1 MDEMLKII
9 LDNLIM
15 IGMFFIPLTLMRI
28 ADIVLGVAIA
38 KKNSISWDWN
48 KFLWGI
54 FYTICF
60 IVGVGLFTTSISMI
74 EPIVR
79 IFGLIVDE
87 ATLTALNGISIIAV
101 CLFVLTITITS
112 YGKDCCEKI
121 KILISK
127 DTNAVSDTSK
137 RGNI

>member
-1 MDEMLKII
+1 MNEIMNIVI
-9 LDNLIM
+9 ANLTM
-15 IGMFFIPLTLMRI
+15 VGVFLVPLALMRV
-28 ADIVLGVAIA
+28 ADIALGTAIA
-38 KKNSISWDWN
+38 KKNKVQWDWK

-87 ATLTALNGISIIAV
+87 ATLTALNGISVIAV
-101 CLFVLTITITS
+101 CLFVLTVTITS

-137 RGNI
+137 RG

>member
-1 MDEMLKII
+1 MNEIMNIVI
-9 LDNLIM
+9 ANLTMVGI
-15 IGMFFIPLTLMRI
+15 FLVPLALMRV
-28 ADIVLGVAIA
+28 ADIALGTAIA
-38 KKNSISWDWN
+38 KKNKVQWDWN

-87 ATLTALNGISIIAV
+87 ATLTALNGISVIAV
-101 CLFVLTITITS
+101 CLFVLTVTITS
-112 YGKDCCEKI
+112 YGEDCCEKI

-137 RGNI
+137 RG

>member
-1 MDEMLKII
+1 MNEIMNIVI
-9 LDNLIM
+9 ANLTM
-15 IGMFFIPLTLMRI
+15 VGVFLVPLALMRV
-28 ADIVLGVAIA
+28 ADITLGIAIA

-87 ATLTALNGISIIAV
+87 ATLTALNGISVIAV
-101 CLFVLTITITS
+101 CLFVLTVTITS

-137 RGNI
+137 RG